1 MSDLRSIL
9 PSFAGADSPAAAHLL
24 AAIEALPLTTADLLS
39 LDALDVARRLG
50 ATSRSS
56 VLDIKRFVAT
66 VAAALHEDLAA
77 APSPLREFITTGD
90 EGLDRLFGGGI
101 PTRCIT
107 EFVGE
112 R

>member
-1 MSDLRSIL
+1 MSDLRCLL
-9 PSFAGADSPAAAHLL
+9 PAFAGADSPAAAHLL
-24 AAIEALPLTTADLLS
+24 SAIEALPLTTADLLS

-50 ATSRSS
+50 STSRSS
-56 VLDIKRFVAT
+56 VLDIKRFVAS
-66 VAAALHEDLAA
+66 VADALHSDLA

-90 EGLDRLFGGGI
+90 AVLDRLFGGGI